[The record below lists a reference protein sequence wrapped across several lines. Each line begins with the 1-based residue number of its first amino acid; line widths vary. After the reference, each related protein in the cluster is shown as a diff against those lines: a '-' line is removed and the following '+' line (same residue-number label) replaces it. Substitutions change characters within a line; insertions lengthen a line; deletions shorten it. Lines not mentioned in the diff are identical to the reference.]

1 MALKT
6 SIERPAEALPNPFVE
21 PAPECRPCLVM
32 GIGNL
37 VLQDEGFGIHV
48 IQQLQRSST
57 LPEWVDLLDGGCAG
71 LHLMG
76 YIQNYERLIVIDA
89 ALDSYP
95 AGTVRRLRPSF
106 GEFPP
111 LVTVHEIGL
120 KDVLEALTLTG
131 HCPDTEMIVCSVRKY
146 DSLGTTLSPEVRDAI
161 PQAIRLVEQAVSEAT
176 T

>member
-1 MALKT
+1 MTKNDT
-6 SIERPAEALPNPFVE
+6 
-21 PAPECRPCLVM
+21 LVL

-48 IQQLQRSST
+48 IQELERSNAW
-57 LPEWVDLLDGGCAG
+57 LPGADLLDGGCAG

-76 YIQNYERLIVIDA
+76 YIQNYSRLIVIDA

-95 AGTVRRLRPSF
+95 VGTVRRLRPSF

-120 KDVLEALTLTG
+120 KDLLEALTLTG
-131 HCPDTEMIVCSVRKY
+131 HCPDTEMIVCSVKKY
-146 DSLGTTLSPEVRDAI
+146 DSLGTTLSEPVRAAVPRAMAI
-161 PQAIRLVEQAVSEAT
+161 LHEMLAG
-176 T
+176 